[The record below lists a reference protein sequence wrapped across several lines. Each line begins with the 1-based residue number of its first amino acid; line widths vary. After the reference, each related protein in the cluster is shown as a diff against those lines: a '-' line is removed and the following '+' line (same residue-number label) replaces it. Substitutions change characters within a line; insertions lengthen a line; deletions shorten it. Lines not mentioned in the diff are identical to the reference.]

1 MKSDTSESGSLDR
14 CTSTEKL
21 CAELDEAVTALRI
34 RLMATM
40 HHLVSRGQITVP
52 QLTALDI
59 LVKKGKCTMGQ
70 LTSELRLTAGAVTNL
85 VNKLY
90 QAGLVRRSRSPD
102 DRRVV
107 LVSATARGERA
118 IGKVRDQMRS
128 IFIQVMGR
136 MGESQGRRLVRLY
149 QRMSSI
155 MDELPGLKPQSKKGK
170 KRK

>member
-1 MKSDTSESGSLDR
+1 MKSNTSGSASGDR
-14 CTSTEKL
+14 RTSTEKL
-21 CAELDEAVTALRI
+21 CDELEEAVTALRI

-40 HHLVSRGQITVP
+40 HHLVSAGQITVP

-70 LTSELRLTAGAVTNL
+70 LTSELRLTTGAVTNL
-85 VNKLY
+85 VNRLY
-90 QAGLVRRSRSPD
+90 QAGLVRRTRSPH

-107 LVSATARGERA
+107 LVSATARGEGVIA
-118 IGKVRDQMRS
+118 KVRDRMRS
-128 IFIQVMGR
+128 IFIQVLGQ

-149 QRMSSI
+149 QQMSSI

-170 KRK
+170 KTK